1 MERMRDISETH
12 AGAFTGRRY
21 LVTGGSRGIAAAIA
35 SALGEAGA
43 QVIINHAARLD
54 AAAGQP
60 DAAEKLARHIAARGQ
75 KPELLDADLAQ
86 PGAGAALAQ
95 AVLAGGPVD
104 GVILSA
110 SAQINKPLP
119 EQSAAEIALQLQ
131 VNLTA
136 NLSLLQ
142 VLAPVMA
149 ARGFGRVLSIGSVQE
164 RSPSPEMPVY
174 AMTKA
179 AMRNLMDNLAGQYA
193 ARGVTFNTLSPG
205 LIETDRNAFRR
216 ADPAAW
222 AELTRRANP
231 LGRAGQPDEMVAP
244 ALMFLSPA
252 AGFLTG
258 AALMITGGAHLG
270 LQAAPAVD

>member
-1 MERMRDISETH
+1 MKQTQNDSVPQD
-12 AGAFTGRRY
+12 GAFTGRRY

-35 SALGEAGA
+35 AALGAAGA
-43 QVIINHAARLD
+43 RVVINYAAGLD
-54 AAAGQP
+54 AAAGQS
-60 DAAEKLARHIAARGQ
+60 DAALDLARRIAARGVM
-75 KPELLDADLAQ
+75 PELLDADLAQ

-95 AVLAGGPVD
+95 AALAGGPVD
-104 GVILSA
+104 GVVLSA
-110 SAQINKPLP
+110 SAQTNKPLT
-119 EQSAAEIALQLQ
+119 EQSADEIALQLQ

-142 VLAPVMA
+142 GLVPAMA
-149 ARGFGRVLSIGSVQE
+149 ARGFGRVLSIGSIQE
-164 RSPSPEMPVY
+164 RFPSPEMPVY

-193 ARGVTFNTLSPG
+193 AQGVTFNTLSPG

-216 ADPAAW
+216 TDPASW
-222 AELTRRANP
+222 DDLTRRANP
-231 LGRAGQPDEMVAP
+231 MGRAGQPDEMVAP

-270 LQAAPAVD
+270 LPAAPAND